1 MLSAQSFREL
11 PLEEQ
16 FTKTQTDYSNWEMW
30 QDEYSRV
37 KNEDLYKS
45 ELSFHKLILAEK
57 TCLFLLLVSFCKSF
71 FHLLQFIAIR
81 HINRSKHICRK
92 SLLN

>member
-16 FTKTQTDYSNWEMW
+16 FAKTQTDYSNWEIW
-30 QDEYSRV
+30 QDEYLRV

-45 ELSFHKLILAEK
+45 ELSFTNL
-57 TCLFLLLVSFCKSF
+57 S
-71 FHLLQFIAIR
+71 
-81 HINRSKHICRK
+81 
-92 SLLN
+92 